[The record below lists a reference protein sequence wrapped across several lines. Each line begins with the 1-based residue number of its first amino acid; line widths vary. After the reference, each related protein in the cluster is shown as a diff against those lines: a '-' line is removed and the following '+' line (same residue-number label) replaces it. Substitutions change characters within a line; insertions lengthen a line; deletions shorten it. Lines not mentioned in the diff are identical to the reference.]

1 VYEMI
6 ARENPFFTLLAQH
19 HVEAWLA
26 EHEGGAGG
34 GSVPQRRNG

>member
-19 HVEAWLA
+19 HVEPWLV
-26 EHEGGAGG
+26 EHETGAGS
-34 GSVPQRRNG
+34 GSVPQRSNG